1 RSAKTRDTTI
11 AHLPPAVAVSAIAP
25 PAAEDDDESMDV
37 DVPDTERDSQRHSAE
52 PGGKASA
59 TPNAMSTGANVRKV
73 RLIDRPQFLRGHV
86 SPVFLC
92 AWSPASNNVLATGA
106 GDGTARIWDVSRPK
120 GDAEYSVVLR
130 HDAMPG
136 EARVDVTAIV
146 WNTQGTM
153 LATACFSGQ
162 MRVWTASGDLKFT
175 LKQARQVPIIA
186 MRWNHKGSLL
196 LSACLDGSIAL
207 WDMQTG
213 QLRQEY
219 KGHTGSVLD
228 VDWQDNSTF
237 ASCAADK
244 SVIVWRD
251 GSPTPVKTFAG
262 HKSDVNAI
270 KWHPAGK
277 YLASASDDGSVKV
290 WSMASDTPVQDFFG
304 HAQQVYTVKWLPRSD
319 KAIVASASFDG
330 TVRVW
335 DVQSGAC
342 LRVLSAHT
350 AAVHCLSF
358 SSDGRYLAS
367 GSFDKN
373 VRIWNIKDGSLFRT
387 FAADDGIHDVQWAAK
402 GRVAVAIANTQ
413 VALLDPLNT

>member
-1 RSAKTRDTTI
+1 MADAAAPNGRGKASASVSRQADASPSRPQQPSQQQQQQRVDDSSSSSAITIAHGGHTLVHDTVATAKEGAKRSAKTRDTTI

-52 PGGKASA
+52 PGGKTSA

-186 MRWNHKGSLL
+186 MRWNHKGNLL

-237 ASCAADK
+237 AS
-244 SVIVWRD
+244 
-251 GSPTPVKTFAG
+251 
-262 HKSDVNAI
+262 
-270 KWHPAGK
+270 
-277 YLASASDDGSVKV
+277 
-290 WSMASDTPVQDFFG
+290 
-304 HAQQVYTVKWLPRSD
+304 
-319 KAIVASASFDG
+319 
-330 TVRVW
+330 
-335 DVQSGAC
+335 
-342 LRVLSAHT
+342 
-350 AAVHCLSF
+350 
-358 SSDGRYLAS
+358 
-367 GSFDKN
+367 
-373 VRIWNIKDGSLFRT
+373 
-387 FAADDGIHDVQWAAK
+387 
-402 GRVAVAIANTQ
+402 
-413 VALLDPLNT
+413 